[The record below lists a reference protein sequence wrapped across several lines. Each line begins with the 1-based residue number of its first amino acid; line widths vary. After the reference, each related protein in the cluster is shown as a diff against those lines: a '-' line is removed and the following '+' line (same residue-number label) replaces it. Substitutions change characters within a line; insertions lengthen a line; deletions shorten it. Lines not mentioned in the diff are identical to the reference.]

1 MGLADTLNKSKD
13 EKKFA
18 YTGFFRLVDKQAVPI
33 PKIGDEYFPKNELQ
47 IEELEYQVAQGR
59 VEKVEK
65 VEVEVVS
72 E

>member
-1 MGLADTLNKSKD
+1 MALVDTLNKSKE

-47 IEELEYQVAQGR
+47 IEELEY
-59 VEKVEK
+59 KLLNHLLLCHH
-65 VEVEVVS
+65 
-72 E
+72 

>member
-1 MGLADTLNKSKD
+1 MGLADTLSKSKE
-13 EKKFA
+13 EKKSSVV

-59 VEKVEK
+59 VEKVA
-65 VEVEVVS
+65 VE
-72 E
+72 

>member
-1 MGLADTLNKSKD
+1 MGLKEMLNKAEEETKE
-13 EKKFA
+13 EKKVT

-59 VEKVEK
+59 VEKVE
-65 VEVEVVS
+65 VE
-72 E
+72 

>member
-1 MGLADTLNKSKD
+1 MSLLDTLNKSKEEKEE

-59 VEKVEK
+59 VEKVA
-65 VEVEVVS
+65 VE
-72 E
+72 

>member
-1 MGLADTLNKSKD
+1 MSLADTLNKSKT

-47 IEELEYQVAQGR
+47 IEELEYQVSQGR
-59 VEKVEK
+59 VEKVA
-65 VEVEVVS
+65 VE
-72 E
+72 

>member
-1 MGLADTLNKSKD
+1 MVLADTLNKSKEEKEEKE

-47 IEELEYQVAQGR
+47 IEELEYQVSQGR
-59 VEKVEK
+59 VEKV
-65 VEVEVVS
+65 VS

>member
-1 MGLADTLNKSKD
+1 MSLEKVLNKAKEETKE
-13 EKKFA
+13 EKKVT

-59 VEKVEK
+59 VEKVA
-65 VEVEVVS
+65 VE
-72 E
+72 